1 MFTLAIGISL
11 GYLVAAVAP
20 NMDVANAALSASV
33 TILLF
38 FGGQL
43 AVLGSIPNY
52 WSWVP
57 R

>member
-20 NMDVANAALSASV
+20 NMDVANAALPAVV

-43 AVLGSIPNY
+43 AVLESIPDY